1 MVSMKLHYSIN
12 TALIRHINS
21 TQKTHK
27 RHIYIIYNS
36 LDDKLNVRENREDK
50 YDYVFATRDRN

>member
-1 MVSMKLHYSIN
+1 M
-12 TALIRHINS
+12 
-21 TQKTHK
+21 
-27 RHIYIIYNS
+27 YIIYNS